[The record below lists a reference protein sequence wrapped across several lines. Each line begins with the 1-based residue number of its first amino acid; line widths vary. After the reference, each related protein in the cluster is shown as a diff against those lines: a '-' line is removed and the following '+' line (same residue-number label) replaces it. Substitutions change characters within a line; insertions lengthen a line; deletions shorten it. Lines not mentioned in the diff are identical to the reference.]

1 MIRCQ
6 LEPKTSNQ
14 QTYFQFSATKKR
26 FRTNK
31 ERVKSLTTL
40 SGYTS
45 ILETSEY
52 DFIDVD
58 YYSLAKITVATFP
71 DDSPINNQYIF
82 ILDERSL
89 RDQTCV
95 LLQIPLQILET
106 DINDVGVRYIT
117 KQERKFHR
125 REEYVLHR
133 NGWIDRET
141 GEDVGVQELKA
152 VRVKFEDM
160 GLAYKLNALEESVGE
175 LARFTYNT
183 NGVFMSGPEYQ
194 YPDQRLD
201 LPVTGA
207 KPFE

>member
-1 MIRCQ
+1 
-6 LEPKTSNQ
+6 
-14 QTYFQFSATKKR
+14 
-26 FRTNK
+26 
-31 ERVKSLTTL
+31 
-40 SGYTS
+40 
-45 ILETSEY
+45 
-52 DFIDVD
+52 
-58 YYSLAKITVATFP
+58 
-71 DDSPINNQYIF
+71 
-82 ILDERSL
+82 
-89 RDQTCV
+89 
-95 LLQIPLQILET
+95 
-106 DINDVGVRYIT
+106 
-117 KQERKFHR
+117 
-125 REEYVLHR
+125 LHR